1 MEKIIPN
8 KIRQNEN
15 SFNICHKNTTS
26 NTFKYRK
33 HLSFDYILFIL
44 VCFKFFIV
52 ARLSKTPIR
61 RSLQFKQKLCWH
73 RKCNWLRVLCDS
85 IFFLYPTILF
95 EWLCWI
101 KKLNRIT
108 LVKYKHT
115 SMISTVFVW
124 HIRITGFCFRCLI
137 IFTLYSFEWT
147 DFFLKIHLKCEPFV
161 VCIFLSFHIWYSCR
175 RFTCHF
181 KYYFD

>member
-44 VCFKFFIV
+44 VGFKFFIV

-124 HIRITGFCFRCLI
+124 HSNHWILLQMSYYLYIVFIRMNWFFFKNSSQVWAICCMHISLVSYM
-137 IFTLYSFEWT
+137 IFM
-147 DFFLKIHLKCEPFV
+147 
-161 VCIFLSFHIWYSCR
+161 
-175 RFTCHF
+175 
-181 KYYFD
+181 